1 MNKAELIAALAEK
14 SGQTKTAS
22 EQSLNALIDVV
33 TETLAK
39 GESIQLIGFGTFGVG
54 ARAERQGR
62 NPQTGAAL
70 TIAAS
75 KVARFTPGA
84 KLKEAVNSG
93 K

>member
-14 SGQTKTAS
+14 SGLTKTAS
-22 EQSLNALIDVV
+22 EQSLNALIEVV
-33 TETLAK
+33 TETLKK
-39 GESIQLIGFGTFGVG
+39 GEPIQLIGFGTFAVSS
-54 ARAERQGR
+54 RAERQGR

-75 KVARFTPGA
+75 TVARFTPGA
-84 KLKEAVNSG
+84 KLKEAINS